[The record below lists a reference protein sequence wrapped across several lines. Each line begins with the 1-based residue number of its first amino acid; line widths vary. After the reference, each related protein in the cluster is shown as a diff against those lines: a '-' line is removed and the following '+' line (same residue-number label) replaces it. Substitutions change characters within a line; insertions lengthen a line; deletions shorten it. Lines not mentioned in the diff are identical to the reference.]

1 MQKVMICGVDCKPG
15 DAHCNNYCNHNKSK
29 PMASSPPDATPEQQI
44 ETARKAAHAKLD
56 EAERAW
62 YEYYGMLEVGD
73 LRTRA
78 AEIYQNVRLARRF

>member
-1 MQKVMICGVDCKPG
+1 
-15 DAHCNNYCNHNKSK
+15 
-29 PMASSPPDATPEQQI
+29 MADHAPAATPEQQI
-44 ETARKAAHAKLD
+44 ESARKAAHKKLD

-78 AEIYQNVRLARRF
+78 AEIYQNVRLARRV